1 MNLLYMIE
9 KAIEKE
15 FDIFKKENPI
25 VSKRD
30 FRPFRFGFIKG
41 IVFTTVKLYN
51 EKELKEMCDKYHNQ
65 MCLLGNVKAQ
75 EWFEQNKKK

>member
-9 KAIEKE
+9 QAIEKE

-30 FRPFRFGFIKG
+30 IRPFRLGFIKG
-41 IVFTTVKLYN
+41 FRYGREKMYN
-51 EKELKEMCDKYHNQ
+51 EEEVHNILESYRNGGKRLILKLFYDK
-65 MCLLGNVKAQ
+65 
-75 EWFEQNKKK
+75 WFEQFKK